1 MTVKTVVVTK
11 VEKIAVGKTD
21 RVVVHYK
28 GDDGSD
34 WKIGALVFKL
44 GEPTRKFLKTIVD
57 GGKEVHA
64 DIEFTKEGNF
74 QNLIQAAE
82 AGTLKPDNPAPQNS
96 NNSTYKKTSYNA
108 APAVGRL
115 SDVEKGEGQQ
125 RGNVLTNATNLVV
138 AMISTGTSFRS
149 AKEIVQYVE
158 DFAIELYAV
167 SKRLESGKKKDVDV
181 VVNNEVNKAQQ
192 EAAVLADSVDE
203 PNTPDVDW

>member
-108 APAVGRL
+108 APVVGRL

-138 AMISTGTSFRS
+138 AFNAAYNSPLEAVRDIEKVAR
-149 AKEIVQYVE
+149 
-158 DFAIELYAV
+158 ELYAV
-167 SKRLESGKKKDVDV
+167 SKRLESVEKKDVDV

-192 EAAVLADSVDE
+192 EAAFLADSVDE